1 MKRAKLIYLL
11 VLCLLSAIQGWG
23 QISLNPPGIQQNVDF
38 QLQQYR
44 QVADSGY
51 MILTYDDGIAENY
64 CAWQLAGNMMAV
76 KFNLQ
81 SYAGVVK
88 GARVYVGDGSY
99 PPGGNILNQPFLVS
113 VYDSDGANGMPGTL
127 VDSVSAVV
135 NNYGWVTVTGLWA
148 TFSHAFYIVI
158 TQLSDAPDCIAVG
171 VDETTPKVYQS
182 YARNVLSGTPWVSSP
197 YQDLM
202 INALVST
209 TVGIETQKD
218 SDEVIISP
226 NPANDIIAV
235 HLGSQFDLLEV
246 YSVTG
251 NKMMELKTEGKS
263 ILTIDIRQLKP
274 GLYYLN
280 LLSGHRQTKNIK
292 FIKM

>member
-1 MKRAKLIYLL
+1 MEL
-11 VLCLLSAIQGWG
+11 VYISAFCLLMAVTCHG
-23 QISLNPPGIQQNVDF
+23 QISLNPADIQQNTGM
-38 QLQQYR
+38 QSQQYR

-64 CAWQLAGNMMAV
+64 CAWLLAGNMMAV

-81 SYAGVVK
+81 AYTGVVK

-99 PPGGNILNQPFLVS
+99 PTGGNILNQPFLVS

-135 NNYGWVTVTGLWA
+135 KNYGWVTVTGLWA
-148 TFSHAFYIVI
+148 TFSHTFYIVI

-182 YARNVLSGTPWVSSP
+182 YARNVLSGNPWVSSP
-197 YQDLM
+197 SQDLM

-209 TVGIETQKD
+209 TVGLDAPKA
-218 SDEVIISP
+218 SKEVIVSP
-226 NPANDIIAV
+226 NPADNLARIEFPSG
-235 HLGSQFDLLEV
+235 L
-246 YSVTG
+246 
-251 NKMMELKTEGKS
+251 KS
-263 ILTIDIRQLKP
+263 ISVFNASGQKLNVSDVTNQTSFTI
-274 GLYYLN
+274 YTSSY
-280 LLSGHRQTKNIK
+280 LSGVYYIRFSAANGDS
-292 FIKM
+292 FIRKLAVVH

>member
-1 MKRAKLIYLL
+1 M
-11 VLCLLSAIQGWG
+11 
-23 QISLNPPGIQQNVDF
+23 SLNPPEIQQNEDS

-51 MILTYDDGIAENY
+51 MILTYDDGVAENY

-81 SYAGVVK
+81 SYSGVVK

-99 PPGGNILNQPFLVS
+99 PVGGNILNQPFLVS
-113 VYDSDGANGMPGTL
+113 LYDSDGANGMPGTL
-127 VDSVSAVV
+127 VDSVLAVV

-148 TFSHAFYIVI
+148 TVSHPFYIAI
-158 TQLSDAPDCIAVG
+158 TQLSNAPDCIPIG

-182 YARNVLSGTPWVSSP
+182 YARNVLSGNPWVSCP

-209 TVGIETQKD
+209 TVGMDELKA
-218 SDEVIISP
+218 SEEVIVSP
-226 NPANDIIAV
+226 NPADNSVRLEFPSDI
-235 HLGSQFDLLEV
+235 
-246 YSVTG
+246 
-251 NKMMELKTEGKS
+251 KS
-263 ILTIDIRQLKP
+263 ISVFNSSGQKVIQSDIENQTSLS
-274 GLYYLN
+274 LN
-280 LLSGHRQTKNIK
+280 TSFYLSGVYYIRFSAANGDS
-292 FIKM
+292 FIRKLVVVH